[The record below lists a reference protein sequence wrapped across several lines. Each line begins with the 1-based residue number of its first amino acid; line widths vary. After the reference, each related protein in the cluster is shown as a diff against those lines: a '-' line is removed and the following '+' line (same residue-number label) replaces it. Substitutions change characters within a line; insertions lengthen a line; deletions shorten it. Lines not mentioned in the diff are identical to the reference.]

1 MTNGPEAT
9 TPSTHL
15 VRRLNA
21 ERVLQEVWDGAPVTA
36 SDLMAA
42 TGLARST
49 VLALCRELT
58 DRGWLVELDDARA
71 AGAYT
76 KGRPALRYA
85 FRPDAALVVGVDAG
99 QHRVS
104 AAVADLHGRVLAE
117 EVVQVDPASDADA
130 RRATV
135 RDAVDAAVARS
146 GRDGGAVAA
155 AVLGVP
161 APVATGGV
169 PAGERNP
176 FWALMNP
183 GLGDL
188 FALRGWDVVVENDA
202 NLAAVAEAEH
212 GDGAAAYAALLVGER
227 IGAGIVLDGALRR
240 GPRGAIGEM
249 RVLDLVAGV
258 GSSDGLGALAR
269 DEARRLLDSGE
280 ASGDDSDDGVG
291 AAGSALADV
300 PRDLLDAEH
309 VLAAAAAGDALA
321 QQVVD
326 GLADRLARICAVLS
340 GLLDL
345 DRVIVTG
352 AMAPALG
359 PMVDR
364 ARGLLPDHLHA
375 PAVEVVVSDLGP
387 DVVRSGALRL
397 AVEHVRARAL
407 DQDLPARVS
416 V

>member
-21 ERVLQEVWDGAPVTA
+21 ERVLQEVWDGEPVTA
-36 SDLMAA
+36 SDLIAA

-49 VLALCRELT
+49 VLALCRELM

-117 EVVQVDPASDADA
+117 EAVQVDPASDADA

-146 GRDGGAVAA
+146 GRDGRAVAA

-169 PAGERNP
+169 PAGARNP

-188 FALRGWDVVVENDA
+188 FAARGWDVVVENDA

-249 RVLDLVAGV
+249 RILDLVEGV

-269 DEARRLLDSGE
+269 DEARRLLDS
-280 ASGDDSDDGVG
+280 DG
-291 AAGSALADV
+291 AAGSVLADV
-300 PRDLLDAEH
+300 PRDLLDAER
-309 VLAAAAAGDALA
+309 VLEAAAAGDAVA
-321 QQVVD
+321 RQVVD
-326 GLADRLARICAVLS
+326 GLADRLARVCAVLS

-359 PMVDR
+359 PMVER
-364 ARGLLPDHLHA
+364 ARGLLPDHLHD
-375 PAVEVVVSDLGP
+375 PAVEVMVSDLGP
-387 DVVRSGALRL
+387 DVVRTGALRL

-407 DQDLPARVS
+407 DRTLPSGA
-416 V
+416 

>member
-1 MTNGPEAT
+1 
-9 TPSTHL
+9 
-15 VRRLNA
+15 
-21 ERVLQEVWDGAPVTA
+21 
-36 SDLMAA
+36 MAA

-117 EVVQVDPASDADA
+117 EAVQVDPASDADA

-135 RDAVDAAVARS
+135 RAAVDAAVARS
-146 GRDGGAVAA
+146 GRGEREVVA

-161 APVATGGV
+161 APVGTTGV

-176 FWALMNP
+176 FWARMNP
-183 GLGDL
+183 GLDDL
-188 FALRGWDVVVENDA
+188 FAARGWDTVVENDA

-212 GDGAAAYAALLVGER
+212 GDGVAAYAALLVGER
-227 IGAGIVLDGALRR
+227 IGAGIVLDGTLRR

-249 RVLDLVAGV
+249 RILDMVEGV

-269 DEARRLLDSGE
+269 DEARRLLRRPES
-280 ASGDDSDDGVG
+280 
-291 AAGSALADV
+291 AGSALADV
-300 PRDLLDAEH
+300 PLDRLDAEH
-309 VLAAAAAGDALA
+309 VLAAAAAGDAVGT
-321 QQVVD
+321 QVRD
-326 GLADRLARICAVLS
+326 ALADRLARVCAVLS

-359 PMVDR
+359 PVVER
-364 ARGLLPDHLHA
+364 ARALLPAHLHD

-387 DVVRSGALRL
+387 DVVRTGAVRL
-397 AVEHVRARAL
+397 AVDHVRARAL
-407 DQDLPARVS
+407 DRDLPAAAEG
-416 V
+416 

>member
-1 MTNGPEAT
+1 MTHGAEAT

-15 VRRLNA
+15 LRRLNA
-21 ERVLQEVWDGAPVTA
+21 ERVLQEVWGGEPVTA
-36 SDLMAA
+36 SALMAA

-58 DRGWLVELDDARA
+58 DRGWLLELDDARA

-104 AAVADLHGRVLAE
+104 AAVSDLHGRVLAE
-117 EVVQVDPASDADA
+117 EAVHVDPASDADA
-130 RRATV
+130 RREAILG
-135 RDAVDAAVARS
+135 AVDAAVARS
-146 GRDGGAVAA
+146 GRSDREVVA

-161 APVATGGV
+161 APVGTTGV

-188 FALRGWDVVVENDA
+188 FAARGWDTLVENDA

-212 GDGAAAYAALLVGER
+212 GDGVAAYAALLVGER
-227 IGAGIVLDGALRR
+227 IGAGIVLDGTLRR

-249 RVLDLVAGV
+249 RILDLVEGV

-269 DEARRLLDSGE
+269 DEARRLL
-280 ASGDDSDDGVG
+280 ALPG

-300 PRDLLDAEH
+300 PRDRLDAEH
-309 VLAAAAAGDALA
+309 VLAAAAAGDAVGT
-321 QQVVD
+321 QVRD
-326 GLADRLARICAVLS
+326 ALADRLARVCAVLS

-359 PMVDR
+359 PVVER
-364 ARGLLPDHLHA
+364 ARALLPEHLHD
-375 PAVEVVVSDLGP
+375 PAVEVVLSDLGP
-387 DVVRSGALRL
+387 DVVRTGAVRL
-397 AVEHVRARAL
+397 AVDHVRTRAL
-407 DQDLPARVS
+407 DRDLPAAAEA
-416 V
+416 

>member
-1 MTNGPEAT
+1 MTHGAEAT

-21 ERVLQEVWDGAPVTA
+21 ERVLQEVWDGEPVTA
-36 SDLMAA
+36 SALMAA

-104 AAVADLHGRVLAE
+104 AAVADLHGRVVAE
-117 EVVQVDPASDADA
+117 ESVHLDPGSDAAA
-130 RRATV
+130 RRASV
-135 RDAVDAAVARS
+135 LDAVGVAVARA
-146 GRDGGAVAA
+146 GRTDREVVA

-161 APVATGGV
+161 APVGTTGV

-183 GLGDL
+183 GLEDL
-188 FALRGWDVVVENDA
+188 FADRGWDTVVENDA

-227 IGAGIVLDGALRR
+227 FGAGIVLDGTLRR

-249 RVLDLVAGV
+249 RILDLVEGV
-258 GSSDGLGALAR
+258 GRSDGLGALAR
-269 DEARRLLDSGE
+269 DEARRRLDAGR
-280 ASGDDSDDGVG
+280 
-291 AAGSALADV
+291 AAGSVLADV
-300 PRDLLDAEH
+300 PRDRLDAEH
-309 VLAAAAAGDALA
+309 VLAAAGAGDAVA
-321 QQVVD
+321 GEVVD
-326 GLADRLARICAVLS
+326 GLADRLARVCAVLS

-359 PMVDR
+359 PVVER
-364 ARGLLPDHLHA
+364 ARALLPDHLHD
-375 PAVEVVVSDLGP
+375 PSVEVVVSDLGP
-387 DVVRSGALRL
+387 DVVRTGAVRL
-397 AVEHVRARAL
+397 AVEHVRSRAL
-407 DQDLPARVS
+407 DRDLPAEG
-416 V
+416 

>member
-1 MTNGPEAT
+1 MTNGPEAA

-15 VRRLNA
+15 VRRINA
-21 ERVLQEVWDGAPVTA
+21 ERVLQEVWAGVPVTA

-104 AAVADLHGRVLAE
+104 AAVTDLHGRVLAE
-117 EVVQVDPASDADA
+117 ESVQADPACDADA

-135 RDAVDAAVARS
+135 RGAVDTAVARS
-146 GRDGGAVAA
+146 GRSHRAVAA

-161 APVATGGV
+161 APVGTSGA
-169 PAGERNP
+169 PAGTRNP
-176 FWALMNP
+176 FWARMNP
-183 GLGDL
+183 GLDDL
-188 FALRGWDVVVENDA
+188 FAARGWDVVVENDA

-249 RVLDLVAGV
+249 RILDLVEGV

-269 DEARRLLDSGE
+269 DEARRLLD
-280 ASGDDSDDGVG
+280 
-291 AAGSALADV
+291 AGRTPSSALAAV
-300 PRDLLDAEH
+300 PRERLDAEQ
-309 VLAAAAAGDALA
+309 VLRAAAAGDALA
-321 QQVVD
+321 REVVD
-326 GLADRLARICAVLS
+326 GLADRLARVCAILS

-359 PMVDR
+359 PVVER
-364 ARGLLPDHLHA
+364 ARVLLPDHLHD
-375 PAVEVVVSDLGP
+375 PAVELVVSDLGP
-387 DVVRSGALRL
+387 DVVRTGAVRL

-407 DQDLPARVS
+407 DRDLPTDA
-416 V
+416 

>member
-1 MTNGPEAT
+1 MTNGPEGAT

-21 ERVLQEVWDGAPVTA
+21 ERVLQEVWDGEPVTA

-49 VLALCRELT
+49 VLALCRELM
-58 DRGWLVELDDARA
+58 DRGWLVALDDARA

-117 EVVQVDPASDADA
+117 EAVRVDPASDADA

-146 GRDGGAVAA
+146 GRDGRAVVA

-161 APVATGGV
+161 APVGTGDV
-169 PAGERNP
+169 PAGARNP

-188 FALRGWDVVVENDA
+188 FASRGWDVVVENDA
-202 NLAAVAEAEH
+202 NLAAVAETEH

-249 RVLDLVAGV
+249 RILDLVVGV

-269 DEARRLLDSGE
+269 DEAGRLLDAGR
-280 ASGDDSDDGVG
+280 
-291 AAGSALADV
+291 AGSVLADV
-300 PRDLLDAEH
+300 PRQRLDAEH
-309 VLAAAAAGDALA
+309 VLAAADAGDAVA
-321 QQVVD
+321 REVAD
-326 GLADRLARICAVLS
+326 GLADRLARVCAVLS

-359 PMVDR
+359 PVVER
-364 ARGLLPDHLHA
+364 ARALLPDHLHD
-375 PAVEVVVSDLGP
+375 PAVEVVLSDLGP
-387 DVVRSGALRL
+387 DVVRTGAVRL
-397 AVEHVRARAL
+397 AVERVRSHAL
-407 DQDLPARVS
+407 DRDLPAGA
-416 V
+416 